1 MENSTHRQH
10 LPPASRC
17 TAGALGFL
25 NLSLRRALEKCQI
38 HKELL
43 AFERIEAV
51 RRDARTD

>member
-1 MENSTHRQH
+1 MENSTHRKH
-10 LPPASRC
+10 LPPASRF

-25 NLSLRRALEKCQI
+25 HLSLRRALEKCQI